1 MLSSGIK
8 LKTYIKKKPTIK
20 LKKIFK
26 NLVKSNLEVINSLG
40 KNYKYSYNKNIILR
54 FKKNN
59 NFRIIGMGGSSLG
72 SQAIYDFLKYK
83 VKKKFI
89 FVDNLVPAQKKKK
102 KKFVNLIISKSGNT
116 IETITNSNL
125 LIKDKEKNIFITEN
139 KQSYLSILAKKLKAE
154 IIHHNNFIGGRYSVL
169 SEVGMLPV
177 ELMGLKPSKFKQFNL
192 LIKNKNFEKFLLSSV
207 VSSLHFMKKKNLIP

>member
-1 MLSSGIK
+1 
-8 LKTYIKKKPTIK
+8 
-20 LKKIFK
+20 
-26 NLVKSNLEVINSLG
+26 
-40 KNYKYSYNKNIILR
+40 
-54 FKKNN
+54 
-59 NFRIIGMGGSSLG
+59 MGVSSLG
-72 SQAIYDFLKYK
+72 SQAIYNFLKYK

-89 FVDNLVPAQKKKK
+89 FVDNLVPTQKKKK
-102 KKFVNLIISKSGNT
+102 KKFLNLIISKSGNT

-207 VSSLHFMKKKNLIP
+207 VSSLHFIKKKNLIP